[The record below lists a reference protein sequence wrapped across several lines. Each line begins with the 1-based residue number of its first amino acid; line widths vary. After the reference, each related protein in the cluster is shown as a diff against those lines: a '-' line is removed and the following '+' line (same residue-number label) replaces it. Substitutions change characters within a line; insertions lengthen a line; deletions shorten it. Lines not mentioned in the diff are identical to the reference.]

1 MYSKWDIV
9 VLKEWSICLVTDR
22 YRPSK
27 WYLNENERHYTI
39 EWIYGEFIR
48 WVAISEDS
56 IECKIIID
64 DIAYTPIL
72 TGKIVEVTVCWRQY
86 KAQII

>member
-1 MYSKWDIV
+1 MYYKTDIV
-9 VLKEWSICLVTDR
+9 LMKEWSIGIITDR
-22 YRPSK
+22 YRPALQYGRK
-27 WYLNENERHYTI
+27 DERLYTI

-72 TGKIVEVTVCWRQY
+72 TGKVVEVTVCWKQY